1 MTSGFLARAPWP
13 IDLSGAVGAC
23 AFRDGAFCG
32 GRATRMPPK
41 LRQLGRTDDALP
53 MNARLRLAATCLVL
67 AAVSGALA
75 GCGGSG
81 TSRGAANV
89 GANQPITKAQATA
102 YARAVNLR
110 AGDLP
115 LGSVFKAEG
124 ESREHRH
131 SRLEA
136 CERGASD
143 SSPMHPII
151 HRKSA
156 TLGWNLPDE
165 FERISSSV
173 EVLPSAALMARHN
186 AVNRSRRMLNCAK
199 RYFPQLLGEKN
210 AGSTEIGPV
219 TVSRLP
225 DPLPGIAG
233 AYEYRIGT
241 TVIVGR
247 SAPVE
252 PVDYMP
258 EQIRRVPLH
267 IDGFGFTAG
276 RAEINLIALGAPR
289 PVSRNV
295 EDQLL
300 VLLYSRTKEP
310 SIN

>member
-1 MTSGFLARAPWP
+1 M
-13 IDLSGAVGAC
+13 
-23 AFRDGAFCG
+23 
-32 GRATRMPPK
+32 
-41 LRQLGRTDDALP
+41 LGP
-53 MNARLRLAATCLVL
+53 MNERLLGLAAACLVL
-67 AAVSGALA
+67 AAATAALA

-81 TSRGAANV
+81 SSPGGATV
-89 GANQPITKAQATA
+89 SANQPITKAQATA

-115 LGSVFKAEG
+115 LASVFKPEG
-124 ESREHRH
+124 EGREHRH
-131 SRLEA
+131 SRLAA
-136 CERGASD
+136 CEHGAGD
-143 SSPMHPII
+143 VGPPHPII
-151 HRKSA
+151 NRKSA

-199 RYFPQLLGEKN
+199 RYFPQLLGEKS
-210 AGSTEIGPV
+210 AGTTEIGPV

-241 TVIVGR
+241 TVIAGR

-258 EQIRRVPLH
+258 EQIRRVPIY

-276 RAEINLIALGAPR
+276 PAEINLIALGAPR
-289 PVSRNV
+289 TVSRNV

-300 VLLYSRTKEP
+300 VLLYSRTKTH
-310 SIN
+310 SL